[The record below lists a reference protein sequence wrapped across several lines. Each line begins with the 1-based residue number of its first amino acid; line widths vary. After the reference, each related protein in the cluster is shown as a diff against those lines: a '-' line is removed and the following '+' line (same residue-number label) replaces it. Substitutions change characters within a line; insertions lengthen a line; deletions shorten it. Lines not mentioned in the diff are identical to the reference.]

1 MLLEMAKT
9 ADVFLQN
16 ARPGAADRNGF
27 GYEALSAVN
36 EELIY
41 VSISGFGEKGP
52 YVGKR
57 VYDPVIQGPRMSKSP
72 TSISSILDTTVVPS
86 CG

>member
-41 VSISGFGEKGP
+41 VSISGWGQTGP
-52 YVGKR
+52 YAR
-57 VYDPVIQGPRMSKSP
+57 RPA
-72 TSISSILDTTVVPS
+72 
-86 CG
+86 